1 MKLLYL
7 FLFLLISFSSFSQ
20 KLTTKDGRTL
30 YKAKTLIL
38 EFGEPSIRHGKTS
51 KNQAI
56 KINEE
61 KGMLKSN
68 YKYYEIDTNI
78 HIGRFMGNRGNRIL
92 YNNELLAVSNTKT
105 FYNKKGLK
113 TKEVKYSIDNNILST
128 KTFEYDNKQNLISE
142 EKVSNKNRDSK
153 KFIFNDEN
161 DLVQDLSYNN
171 EQLVSNFLIDYDYT
185 NRIVT
190 SYCNDIINNQSR
202 KTVNYFNEKL
212 EKTKVVFY
220 DWHGNLRSYNEY
232 TYNEN
237 GDKVKVYFNNVS
249 KNAEFTTTF
258 VYNDKQLIRKETR
271 DKTGT
276 ITSEHD
282 YLLDKNRKKNSN
294 FKTIE
299 DIQID
304 SKNYKKTMQYAID
317 GKLIYNLVQEF
328 EYH

>member
-1 MKLLYL
+1 M
-7 FLFLLISFSSFSQ
+7 
-20 KLTTKDGRTL
+20 TTKDGRAL

-38 EFGEPSIRHGKTS
+38 EFGEPSIRYGTTS
-51 KNQAI
+51 KTQAI
-56 KINEE
+56 KFNEE

-153 KFIFNDEN
+153 KFVFNDKN
-161 DLVQDLSYNN
+161 DLVQELNYNN
-171 EQLVSNFLIDYDYT
+171 EQLVSNYIIDYDYT

-212 EKTKVVFY
+212 EKTKLVFY
-220 DWHGNLRSYNEY
+220 DWHGNLRSFNEY

-237 GDKVKVYFNNVS
+237 GSKKTKYYRNEIRDSESTTYFFYTNNILTRKESRDKVG
-249 KNAEFTTTF
+249 A
-258 VYNDKQLIRKETR
+258 
-271 DKTGT
+271 
-276 ITSEHD
+276 ITSEYD
-282 YLLDKNRKKNSN
+282 YPLDQKGKRVSNST
-294 FKTIE
+294 TIE
-299 DIQID
+299 NIQID
-304 SKNYKKTMQYAID
+304 TKHYKKTRQYAKD
-317 GKLIYNLVQEF
+317 GEPIYNLVQEL